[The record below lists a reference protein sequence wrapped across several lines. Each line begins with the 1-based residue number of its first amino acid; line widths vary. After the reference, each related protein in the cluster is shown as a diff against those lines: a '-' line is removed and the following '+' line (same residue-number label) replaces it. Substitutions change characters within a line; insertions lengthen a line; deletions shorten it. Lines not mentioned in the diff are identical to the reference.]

1 MILTLTNRGATPLSL
16 GLVLPLLAIAAG
28 LLVGDSAAEQANLAA
43 RWTARVALPL
53 FLVTYLA
60 STMLRRWPSEI
71 TRAVMRFRRQWGLGF
86 ALAHS
91 IHLAALG
98 VNIIVFAPRS
108 LSSLIPGALAYAI
121 LYIMAITST
130 NGWQRQLGR
139 WWKWIH
145 RFGIHYLWFLFTA
158 SYLLRA
164 FGDDPEKLVQ
174 GWVLG
179 GVMIAA
185 LTLRLWPR
193 SPRATAG

>member
-1 MILTLTNRGATPLSL
+1 LILSL
-16 GLVLPLLAIAAG
+16 INRRSAPLWLGLILPLLAIAAG
-28 LLVGDSAAEQANLAA
+28 LQFGDSAAEQANLAA
-43 RWTARVALPL
+43 RWTARVVLPL

-60 STMLRRWPSEI
+60 STMLRRWPGEI

-86 ALAHS
+86 ALGHS

-108 LSSLIPGALAYAI
+108 LSSLIPGALAYAM
-121 LYIMAITST
+121 LYVMAITST
-130 NGWQRQLGR
+130 NGWQRRLGR

-145 RFGIHYLWFLFTA
+145 RAGIHYLWLLFTA

-179 GVMIAA
+179 GVMLAA
-185 LTLRLWPR
+185 LALRLWPR
-193 SPRATAG
+193 SPRAAAG

>member
-1 MILTLTNRGATPLSL
+1 LILSL
-16 GLVLPLLAIAAG
+16 VNRRAAPLWLGLILPLLAIAAG

-60 STMLRRWPSEI
+60 STMLRRWPGEI
-71 TRAVMRFRRQWGLGF
+71 TRSVMRFRRQWGLGF

-91 IHLAALG
+91 IHLVALG

-108 LSSLIPGALAYAI
+108 LSSLIPGALAYAM
-121 LYIMAITST
+121 LYVMAITST
-130 NGWQRQLGR
+130 NGWQRRLGR

-145 RFGIHYLWFLFTA
+145 RVGIHYLWFLFTA
-158 SYLLRA
+158 SYLLRV
-164 FGDDPEKLVQ
+164 FGDDPEKLAQ

-185 LTLRLWPR
+185 LALRLWPR
-193 SPRATAG
+193 SPRAAAG